1 MSRFQVAILASQNR
15 DWQTVESEWKKVTD
29 QYPHLFTGDNIGTF
43 VNPGWW
49 VALDAAFKELNDLV
63 AAVPGAVFNVAQIKE
78 KFGGLR
84 FYFDIGREDVDADDD
99 TDDGT
104 LEVDGDIS
112 ELRRKCYEV
121 VERAEIAVERACE
134 YCGEPG
140 ERRTVLG
147 WLKTLC
153 DEHHKEALAAQVAKG
168 R

>member
-15 DWQTVESEWKKVTD
+15 DWETVETEWEKITA
-29 QYPHLFTGDNIGTF
+29 QYPNLFTSSNIGTF
-43 VNPGWW
+43 TNPGWW
-49 VALDAAFKELNDLV
+49 VAIDAAFKELDALV

-84 FYFDIGREDVDADDD
+84 FYFDIHREGVDADDD

-112 ELRRKCYEV
+112 ELRRRCYEV
-121 VERAEIAVERACE
+121 VERAETAVWRACE

-140 ERRTVLG
+140 ERRTDLG

-153 DEHHKEALAAQVAKG
+153 DVHHQEAKAAKG

>member
-15 DWQTVESEWKKVTD
+15 DWGTVEAEWKKVTD
-29 QYPHLFTGDNIGTF
+29 QYPNLFTGQNIGTF

-49 VALDAAFKELNDLV
+49 VALDAAFKEMDALV

-84 FYFDIGREDVDADDD
+84 FYFDVTRADIDADDD
-99 TDDGT
+99 NDDGT
-104 LEVDGDIS
+104 FEVDGDIS
-112 ELRRKCYEV
+112 ELRRRCYEV
-121 VERAEIAVERACE
+121 VERAEVAVEHACE

-140 ERRTVLG
+140 QRRTDLG

-153 DEHHKEALAAQVAKG
+153 DVHHQEAKAAQTAKG